1 MEFLIGTTQVHLQIT
16 EYHVFALF
24 LGLSWALSFLLPRC
38 FSKDAPLKE
47 IDGPTTVLPLN
58 GIPLFGHIIGLLRH
72 GSHYL
77 SALAYVHSNIVINI
91 CRTGP
96 RRLTWSSHLNPGLP
110 VAKLRSF
117 GADFYLIQSPD
128 AVQSA
133 YRNQGLD
140 IVPLALGFL
149 GRACGAPTTFTASLT
164 DQANSSTGHD
174 YWHISN
180 KLVRDN
186 LAGGDPLKQMNERIL
201 NCVSAK
207 LRNVANQGV
216 GTVSGV
222 YHISNF
228 YQWIWTTMTMANT
241 DAMFGETTNPFRKP
255 EILQKYWT
263 WEQEHL
269 NILYSPMPWLTARK
283 AYNARASVLS
293 ALTDFADTIGDDDDN
308 SILTKNCQRL
318 NKEHGVHGGE
328 AAAIYLAL
336 VFGAT
341 ANAFPTLYWMLLH
354 IFRDPGLLRD
364 LRAEVESSAVVP
376 EREEQGPSASGVKV
390 VEASRINA
398 TSCPL
403 LLSCYTETLRLVS
416 RHPGARVVTAD
427 PATLSFKDARTGEQ
441 RSYALKKGSIVHM
454 PAGMLHSSE
463 QHWGP
468 DAAEFDGYRF
478 LRLAR
483 HSDRAVDRQ
492 ARKAHIALGGGK
504 HLCPGR
510 HMALA
515 EILATVAVFVADFEL
530 ETTAADLPRMVHQF
544 GLGIVK
550 PDEAGDLSVRV
561 RPRNDLQ
568 NVTWKFR
575 V

>member
-1 MEFLIGTTQVHLQIT
+1 M
-16 EYHVFALF
+16 
-24 LGLSWALSFLLPRC
+24 
-38 FSKDAPLKE
+38 
-47 IDGPTTVLPLN
+47 
-58 GIPLFGHIIGLLRH
+58 
-72 GSHYL
+72 
-77 SALAYVHSNIVINI
+77 
-91 CRTGP
+91 
-96 RRLTWSSHLNPGLP
+96 NPGFP

-128 AVQSA
+128 AVQAA

-149 GRACGAPTTFTASLT
+149 ERSCGAPQSFTASLM
-164 DQANSSTGHD
+164 DQANNSTSQD

-186 LAGGDPLKQMNERIL
+186 LAGGEPLKQMNIRIL
-201 NCVSAK
+201 NRVCHK
-207 LRNVANQGV
+207 LENEVKKGV
-216 GTVSGV
+216 DIVSGN
-222 YHISNF
+222 YHVSNF
-228 YQWIWTTMTMANT
+228 YQWIWTTMAMANT

-255 EILQKYWT
+255 GILQKYWT

-269 NILYSPMPWLTARK
+269 NILYAPFLPWLTARK
-283 AYNARASVLS
+283 AYHARASVLS
-293 ALTDFADTIGDDDDN
+293 ALEEFANTVSDDDDN
-308 SILTKNCQRL
+308 SILTKNCQKL
-318 NKEHGVHGGE
+318 NKEHGVHGSE

-341 ANAFPTLYWMLLH
+341 ANAFPTLYWMLLYV
-354 IFRDPGLLRD
+354 FRDPGLLQD
-364 LRAEVESSAVVP
+364 LRAELESSGVVS
-376 EREEQGPSASGVKV
+376 EEDYWSSVSRIKV

-403 LLSCYTETLRLVS
+403 LVSCYNETLRLVS
-416 RHPGARVVTAD
+416 RHPGARVVTAN
-427 PATLSFKDARTGEQ
+427 PAATLTFKDARTGEQ
-441 RSYALKKGSIVHM
+441 LSYALKKGSIVHM
-454 PAGMLHSSE
+454 PAGMLHLSE

-468 DAAEFDGYRF
+468 DAPDFDGYRF

-483 HSDRAVDRQ
+483 HSDRTTERQ

-510 HMALA
+510 HMAFA
-515 EILATVAVFVADFEL
+515 EILATVAVFVAGFEL
-530 ETTAADLPRMVHQF
+530 ETTATDLPRMVHQF

-550 PDEAGDLSVRV
+550 PDETDDLSVHVRRRV
-561 RPRNDLQ
+561 ESQ
-568 NVTWKFR
+568 NVIWKFR

>member
-1 MEFLIGTTQVHLQIT
+1 MEFLIGTTQVHPQIT

-24 LGLSWALSFLLPRC
+24 LGLSWALGFMLPRC
-38 FSKDAPLKE
+38 FPKDESLKE
-47 IDGPTTVLPLN
+47 FDGPATVRPLN
-58 GIPLFGHIIGLLRH
+58 GIPIFGHIIGLLRH
-72 GSHYL
+72 GSSYL
-77 SALAYVHSNIVINI
+77 STLAYVHSNIVIDI
-91 CRTGP
+91 RRTGP

-149 GRACGAPTTFTASLT
+149 GRACGAPARFTASLM
-164 DQANSSTGHD
+164 DQANNSTGRD

-201 NCVSAK
+201 NCISHK
-207 LRNVANQGV
+207 LQNEVMRGV
-216 GTVSGV
+216 GIVSGA
-222 YHISNF
+222 YQISNF

-241 DAMFGETTNPFRKP
+241 DAMFGEATNPFRKP
-255 EILQKYWT
+255 GILQKYWT

-269 NILYSPMPWLTARK
+269 NILYSPVPWLTARK
-283 AYNARASVLS
+283 AYNARTSLLS
-293 ALTDFADTIGDDDDN
+293 ALTDFADTIGDDEDN

-341 ANAFPTLYWMLLH
+341 ANAFPTLYWMLLYV
-354 IFRDPGLLRD
+354 FRDPVLLRD
-364 LRAEVESSAVVP
+364 LRAEVESSAVVS
-376 EREEQGPSASGVKV
+376 EEDGTSHSRVKIL
-390 VEASRINA
+390 ETSRINA

-403 LLSCYTETLRLVS
+403 LFSCYTETLRLVS

-468 DAAEFDGYRF
+468 NAAEFNGHRF
-478 LRLAR
+478 LRLAQ
-483 HSDRAVDRQ
+483 HPDRGADRQ

-515 EILATVAVFVADFEL
+515 EILATVAVFVAGFEL

-550 PDEAGDLSVRV
+550 PDETDDLSARV
-561 RPRNDLQ
+561 RPRRDSQ

>member
-1 MEFLIGTTQVHLQIT
+1 
-16 EYHVFALF
+16 
-24 LGLSWALSFLLPRC
+24 
-38 FSKDAPLKE
+38 
-47 IDGPTTVLPLN
+47 
-58 GIPLFGHIIGLLRH
+58 
-72 GSHYL
+72 
-77 SALAYVHSNIVINI
+77 
-91 CRTGP
+91 
-96 RRLTWSSHLNPGLP
+96 
-110 VAKLRSF
+110 
-117 GADFYLIQSPD
+117 
-128 AVQSA
+128 
-133 YRNQGLD
+133 
-140 IVPLALGFL
+140 
-149 GRACGAPTTFTASLT
+149 
-164 DQANSSTGHD
+164 
-174 YWHISN
+174 
-180 KLVRDN
+180 
-186 LAGGDPLKQMNERIL
+186 
-201 NCVSAK
+201 
-207 LRNVANQGV
+207 
-216 GTVSGV
+216 
-222 YHISNF
+222 
-228 YQWIWTTMTMANT
+228 MANT
-241 DAMFGETTNPFRKP
+241 DAMFGEATNPFRKP

-341 ANAFPTLYWMLLH
+341 ANAFPTLYWMLLY

-364 LRAEVESSAVVP
+364 LRAEVESSAVNP
-376 EREEQGPSASGVKV
+376 GEKQGPPASGVKV
-390 VEASRINA
+390 IEASRINA

-478 LRLAR
+478 FRLAR

-515 EILATVAVFVADFEL
+515 EILATVAVFVAGFEL
-530 ETTAADLPRMVHQF
+530 ETTATDLPRMVHQF

-550 PDEAGDLSVRV
+550 PDEAGARLTLVMPNLGIRDSVVPHFLPPYQASKPTILPTHKFTWRSNLYQLPCIDHSNGITAHDRIKPMGHREYRAIPEVLFQYPLHDGIGLRIDIARRLVQQKDLALPQDGARQRQELLLTLGQPRV
-561 RPRNDLQ
+561 CDLGVEAAPLLKEGPEPNTFQ
-568 NVTWKFR
+568 GCDEQAIR
-575 V
+575 VAVGRINIEAE

>member
-1 MEFLIGTTQVHLQIT
+1 MEFLIGAARVHPQIT

-24 LGLSWALSFLLPRC
+24 FGLSWALSFLLPRC
-38 FSKDAPLKE
+38 LSKDASLKD

-77 SALAYVHSNIVINI
+77 SRLAYVHSNIVINI

-96 RRLTWSSHLNPGLP
+96 HRLTWSSHLNPGLP

-149 GRACGAPTTFTASLT
+149 GRACGAPERFTASLM
-164 DQANSSTGHD
+164 DQANNSTGHD

-186 LAGGDPLKQMNERIL
+186 LAGGDPLRQMNERIL
-201 NCVSAK
+201 NCVSHK
-207 LRNVANQGV
+207 LQNEVKKGV
-216 GTVSGV
+216 DIVSGA

-228 YQWIWTTMTMANT
+228 YQWIWTTMAMANT
-241 DAMFGETTNPFRKP
+241 DSMFGETTNPFRKP
-255 EILQKYWT
+255 GMMQKYWT

-269 NILYSPMPWLTARK
+269 NILYSPVPWLTARK

-293 ALTDFADTIGDDDDN
+293 VLTDFADTIGDDDDN

-318 NKEHGVHGGE
+318 NKEHEVHGGE

-341 ANAFPTLYWMLLH
+341 ANAFPTLYWMLLYV
-354 IFRDPGLLRD
+354 FRDRELLQD
-364 LRAEVESSAVVP
+364 LRAEVESSAAVSE
-376 EREEQGPSASGVKV
+376 ERGGTSPNDVKV
-390 VEASRINA
+390 LETSRINA

-403 LLSCYTETLRLVS
+403 LFSCYTETLRLVS

-441 RSYALKKGSIVHM
+441 RSYSLKKGSIVHM
-454 PAGMLHSSE
+454 PAGMLHTSE
-463 QHWGP
+463 QNWGP

-478 LRLAR
+478 LRLAQ
-483 HSDRAVDRQ
+483 HSDRAADRQ
-492 ARKAHIALGGGK
+492 VRKAHIALGGGK

-515 EILATVAVFVADFEL
+515 EILATVAVFVVGFEL
-530 ETTAADLPRMVHQF
+530 ETTATDLPRMVHQF

-550 PDEAGDLSVRV
+550 PDETNDLSARV
-561 RPRNDLQ
+561 RPRNDLE

>member
-1 MEFLIGTTQVHLQIT
+1 M
-16 EYHVFALF
+16 
-24 LGLSWALSFLLPRC
+24 
-38 FSKDAPLKE
+38 
-47 IDGPTTVLPLN
+47 
-58 GIPLFGHIIGLLRH
+58 
-72 GSHYL
+72 
-77 SALAYVHSNIVINI
+77 
-91 CRTGP
+91 
-96 RRLTWSSHLNPGLP
+96 
-110 VAKLRSF
+110 AKLRSF

-149 GRACGAPTTFTASLT
+149 GRACGAPSSFTASLT
-164 DQANSSTGHD
+164 DQANNSTGQD

-186 LAGGDPLKQMNERIL
+186 LAGGDPLKQMNEKIL
-201 NCVSAK
+201 NCVSDK
-207 LRNVANQGV
+207 LQNVVNKGI
-216 GTVSGV
+216 GTVSGA
-222 YHISNF
+222 YHISSF

-241 DAMFGETTNPFRKP
+241 DAMFGEATNPFRKP
-255 EILQKYWT
+255 EILQRYWT

-283 AYNARASVLS
+283 AYNARASVLA

-341 ANAFPTLYWMLLH
+341 ANAFPTLYWMLLY

-364 LRAEVESSAVVP
+364 LRAEVESSAVVS
-376 EREEQGPSASGVKV
+376 EEQQGPSASGVKV

-427 PATLSFKDARTGEQ
+427 PARLSFKDARTGEQ

-515 EILATVAVFVADFEL
+515 EILGTVAVFVAGFEL

-550 PDEAGDLSVRV
+550 PDEADDLSARV

>member
-1 MEFLIGTTQVHLQIT
+1 M
-16 EYHVFALF
+16 
-24 LGLSWALSFLLPRC
+24 
-38 FSKDAPLKE
+38 
-47 IDGPTTVLPLN
+47 
-58 GIPLFGHIIGLLRH
+58 
-72 GSHYL
+72 
-77 SALAYVHSNIVINI
+77 
-91 CRTGP
+91 
-96 RRLTWSSHLNPGLP
+96 
-110 VAKLRSF
+110 AKLRSF

-128 AVQSA
+128 AVQAA

-149 GRACGAPTTFTASLT
+149 GRSCGAPERFTASLL
-164 DQANSSTGHD
+164 DQANNSTGHD
-174 YWHISN
+174 YWYISN

-201 NCVSAK
+201 GRVSFK
-207 LRNVANQGV
+207 LENEVKKGADIA
-216 GTVSGV
+216 SGA

-228 YQWIWTTMTMANT
+228 YQWIWTTMAMANT
-241 DAMFGETTNPFRKP
+241 DSMFGETTNPFRKP
-255 EILQKYWT
+255 RILQKYWT

-269 NILYSPMPWLTARK
+269 NILYAPFLPWLTARK

-293 ALTDFADTIGDDDDN
+293 ALTDFADTIDDNDDN
-308 SILTKNCQRL
+308 SILTKNCQNL
-318 NKEHGVHGGE
+318 NKEHEVHGGE

-341 ANAFPTLYWMLLH
+341 ANAFPTLYWMLLFV
-354 IFRDPGLLRD
+354 FRDPELLRD
-364 LRAEVESSAVVP
+364 LRAELESSGVVSD
-376 EREEQGPSASGVKV
+376 EDDGQGPSPSRGVRV

-398 TSCPL
+398 SSCPL
-403 LLSCYTETLRLVS
+403 LLSCYSETLRLVS

-427 PATLSFKDARTGEQ
+427 PAATLSFRDTQTGEQ

-468 DAAEFDGYRF
+468 DAAQFDGYRF
-478 LRLAR
+478 TRL
-483 HSDRAVDRQ
+483 DRAAERQ

-510 HMALA
+510 HMAFA
-515 EILATVAVFVADFEL
+515 EILATVAVFVAGFEL
-530 ETTAADLPRMVHQF
+530 ETTAADLPEMVHQF

-550 PDEAGDLSVRV
+550 PDETNDLSACI
-561 RPRNDLQ
+561 RPRSGAQ
-568 NVTWKFR
+568 NVTWRFR